1 MMMSAMTSMGESNM
15 IEVRR
20 DQYRKESSTVMMRE
34 KILSLKSVS
43 LIEINEM
50 KITERTSSRNTK
62 RKRSMKDLRE
72 SR

>member
-1 MMMSAMTSMGESNM
+1 MIMSAMISMGESNM

-34 KILSLKSVS
+34 KILPSKSVS

-50 KITERTSSRNTK
+50 KLTERTSSRNTK
-62 RKRSMKDLRE
+62 RKRSMKHLRE